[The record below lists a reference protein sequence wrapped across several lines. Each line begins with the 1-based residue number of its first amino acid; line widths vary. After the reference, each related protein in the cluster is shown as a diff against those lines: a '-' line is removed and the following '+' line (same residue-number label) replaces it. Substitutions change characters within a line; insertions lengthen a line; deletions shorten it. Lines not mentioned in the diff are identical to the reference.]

1 MSDIAK
7 RIKERRETLRI
18 SQSELARRIGVS
30 QVSVSMYE
38 SGETTPKL
46 LIAAKLASVLGM
58 TCEELV
64 NGKADENE

>member
-7 RIKERRETLRI
+7 RIKELRESLQI

-38 SGETTPKL
+38 NGETTPKL
-46 LIAAKLASVLGM
+46 VVAAKLASVLGV

-64 NGKADENE
+64 NGKEDE